1 MGLQA
6 QLTAQLTTGPSA
18 VSDNTFPS
26 GVNTI
31 SFGLNPPQKQYNVD
45 ASGVVQV
52 NSPSPAYAAVP
63 AIGAGGQVTQAL
75 TFFARTLTLM
85 VLQMTFANPSGGSDI
100 VITEPVDGVKLCEY
114 PTNGYLKALA
124 VQGSGQLEYWAAG
137 LV

>member
-31 SFGLNPPQKQYNVD
+31 TFGLNPPQKQYNVD
-45 ASGVVQV
+45 TSGVIQV
-52 NSPSPAYAAVP
+52 NSPSSFAAVA
-63 AIGAGGQVTQAL
+63 AIGAGGQVTQGL
-75 TFFARTLTLM
+75 TFFARVLTTM
-85 VLQMTFANPSGGSDI
+85 ILQMTFANPSGGSDI
-100 VITEPVDGVKLCEY
+100 VITEPIDGVKLCEY